1 MERRFQY
8 YEPFRGHT
16 QYRARARAREL
27 RQEGDRTWF
36 ETGRD
41 SASALEFSAP
51 FHREHN
57 NTMEKFILNFTHLF
71 HVHEHWFNMYV
82 RIFILRIC
90 ARRRR
95 SLNEAFLVKIANI
108 ISCPRRGF
116 RWYPYFVAQEQLVAF
131 EASK

>member
-1 MERRFQY
+1 
-8 YEPFRGHT
+8 
-16 QYRARARAREL
+16 
-27 RQEGDRTWF
+27 
-36 ETGRD
+36 
-41 SASALEFSAP
+41 
-51 FHREHN
+51 
-57 NTMEKFILNFTHLF
+57 
-71 HVHEHWFNMYV
+71 MYV

-90 ARRRR
+90 ARRRRSR